1 MATFQIGGIVSCLN
15 TGELIEQ
22 LMALERRP
30 VVRLEQ
36 RQLELERKA
45 GAWRD
50 VRSRLTNLLNRV
62 GDLRSATTYTAMK
75 VSSGDEGVV
84 TAAASAGA
92 VPATYEVEVVQL
104 AVTQRYVSEEK
115 FNDINKEL
123 NLEGKLLITGKE
135 KTEEITIEAGDSLA
149 VVMRKINDSD
159 AGVRASIV
167 DGYLILTGEDVG
179 QFTLSEDGDNGILD
193 VLNLKEKRQFQE
205 AVVRIDGVIVPSPT
219 NTLQDVIPGVTL
231 NLKGTGTTTVTIAQ
245 DTGRALAAVKGFIE
259 QYNSVFDFISS
270 QLAYNAETRTSGA
283 LFGETVLMQIQSN
296 LRQMVGNPVE
306 GFPEELKM
314 LAQLGI
320 TTGKIGAGVTA
331 TGKLELD
338 EEKFLKALEANP
350 DGVANLLKAVGDKL
364 HDELT
369 ALTRSTTGI
378 ISGREKAVKDRIADL
393 KEQVERWEV
402 RLEKRE
408 EALVRQFT
416 AMEKALSQ
424 LQSQGTWLAGQI
436 DTLAAGWN
444 YGRSRGR

>member
-1 MATFQIGGIVSCLN
+1 MATFQIGGIVSGLN

-50 VRSRLTNLLNRV
+50 VRTRLTNLLNRV

-115 FNDINKEL
+115 FNDINEEL

-179 QFTLSEDGDNGILD
+179 QFTLYEDGDNGILD
-193 VLNLKEKRQFQE
+193 VLNLKEKRQF
-205 AVVRIDGVIVPSPT
+205 R
-219 NTLQDVIPGVTL
+219 
-231 NLKGTGTTTVTIAQ
+231 
-245 DTGRALAAVKGFIE
+245 
-259 QYNSVFDFISS
+259 
-270 QLAYNAETRTSGA
+270 
-283 LFGETVLMQIQSN
+283 
-296 LRQMVGNPVE
+296 
-306 GFPEELKM
+306 
-314 LAQLGI
+314 
-320 TTGKIGAGVTA
+320 
-331 TGKLELD
+331 
-338 EEKFLKALEANP
+338 
-350 DGVANLLKAVGDKL
+350 
-364 HDELT
+364 
-369 ALTRSTTGI
+369 
-378 ISGREKAVKDRIADL
+378 
-393 KEQVERWEV
+393 
-402 RLEKRE
+402 RL
-408 EALVRQFT
+408 
-416 AMEKALSQ
+416 
-424 LQSQGTWLAGQI
+424 
-436 DTLAAGWN
+436 
-444 YGRSRGR
+444 